1 MIDSIVSGISNTLYG
16 VFGYENFKNEI
27 FQDLNPPCF
36 YIRCLEQEQ
45 KKYIGTRYL
54 RIHHFVIQYFPSTDD
69 RKGECYN
76 VGEKMLECLEVIPVD
91 DFFLRGAEMRFEVV
105 DGVLHFYVDYNAFV
119 KKPLQKQDAME
130 ILQDAVQVKN
140 ESR

>member
-36 YIRCLEQEQ
+36 YIRCIKQEQ

-54 RIHHFVIQYFPSTDD
+54 RTHHFVIQYFPSADD
-69 RKGECYN
+69 QKGECYE
-76 VGEKMLECLEVIPVD
+76 VGEKMLECLEVIKEEE
-91 DFFLRGAEMRFEVV
+91 LEVEK
-105 DGVLHFYVDYNAFV
+105 DYDAFV
-119 KKPLQKQDAME
+119 KKPAQRQEAMR
-130 ILQDAVQVKN
+130 IMQDAVRVKN
-140 ESR
+140 EGR